1 MLLLLFALSGPIVE
15 PPQPPVEPTPVYYG
29 SGRAK
34 NHAQHNARD
43 DLVRQ
48 VREKYA
54 AIEAARAND
63 APDAAVEAKRADIV
77 AEIKAKAAAKA
88 KPAANSAPVAAKP
101 APAKVAAAPA
111 RIPLPALAMPA
122 VTQRQAEDDQ
132 IMALMASMLMED

>member
-15 PPQPPVEPTPVYYG
+15 PPQPPVEPAPVYYG
-29 SGRAK
+29 SGR
-34 NHAQHNARD
+34 AQHNARD

-63 APDAAVEAKRADIV
+63 TPDAVVEAKRAGIV
-77 AEIKAKAAAKA
+77 AEIKAKVAAKA
-88 KPAANSAPVAAKP
+88 KPAAKSAPVAKP
-101 APAKVAAAPA
+101 APAKVVAAPA
-111 RIPLPALAMPA
+111 RTPLPALAMPA